1 MKLAYLGPPGTYSEQ
16 AALEAEGAV
25 LMPFGSIP
33 AAVRAV
39 ENAAADAAVVPI
51 ENSLEG
57 AVTQTADILIHQTEL
72 RIRKEIV
79 LQIHHCLLTQ
89 PGVEPRDA
97 SVVYSHPQAP
107 SAAPTSPATSPG
119 PSPSHR

>member
-1 MKLAYLGPPGTYSEQ
+1 MKLAYLGPAGTYSEQ

-25 LMPFGSIP
+25 LIPFGTIP

-39 ENAAADAAVVPI
+39 EDGAADAAVVPV

-57 AVTQTADILIHQTEL
+57 TVTQTADILIHHTEL
-72 RIRKEIV
+72 RIRQEIV

-89 PGVEPRDA
+89 PGVEPRDV
-97 SVVYSHPQAP
+97 SVIYSHPQALA
-107 SAAPTSPATSPG
+107 SAAPT
-119 PSPSHR
+119 